1 MASKGQN
8 FKKIPLEV
16 RNKAVKERLDE
27 GISFK
32 HLGKKYG
39 VSKNTVRTW
48 IRIYKRD
55 GGLDTK
61 KKGRR
66 KKERNVNYKEKYEI
80 LKKFQDFLEEVDQ
93 EKK

>member
-32 HLGKKYG
+32 HLGEKYG

-48 IRIYKRD
+48 IRTYKRD

-61 KKGRR
+61 KKGRPKKKRTLTIR
-66 KKERNVNYKEKYEI
+66 KNM
-80 LKKFQDFLEEVDQ
+80 KF
-93 EKK
+93 